1 MTSDIQKNLVFL
13 LLAGMSALI
22 GFGNVV
28 AGNVAFNPAVLLPE
42 CLDGIIIGLSR
53 VMAVVFVLLFV
64 VSACFGR
71 YFDT

>member
-1 MTSDIQKNLVFL
+1 MTSAISKNLVFL
-13 LLAGMSALI
+13 LLAMISALI
-22 GFGNVV
+22 GFGNVI
-28 AGNVAFNPAVLLPE
+28 AGNVTFNPAVLLPE

-53 VMAVVFVLLFV
+53 IMAVIFVLLFI